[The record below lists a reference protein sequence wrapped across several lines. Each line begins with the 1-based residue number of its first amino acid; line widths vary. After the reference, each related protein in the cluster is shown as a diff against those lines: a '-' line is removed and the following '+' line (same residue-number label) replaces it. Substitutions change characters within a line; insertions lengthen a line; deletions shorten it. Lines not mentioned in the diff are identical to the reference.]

1 MFLSYY
7 LLEMI
12 IFLWHSQVMLSF
24 KSIIITALCSAII
37 TAVTSAP
44 TAVDFALDRRSS
56 KTVAATS
63 KFSCQTPHT
72 TTDSPSRGKEPTF
85 SVPTVEDFVGM
96 FKGHVKTDQSL
107 FWCLP
112 RNSKTKAKK
121 YAKKNNLFTVSSYL
135 DRDLLDKANK
145 ATREVYVEFWDRASQ
160 AFAQVVS
167 GKVYV
172 LLPPLDRNDAH
183 KAKNWYEGCVWA
195 RIEWPEL
202 RKNQHAHV
210 YRISMSQK
218 PTEGIM
224 LIK

>member
-1 MFLSYY
+1 
-7 LLEMI
+7 
-12 IFLWHSQVMLSF
+12 MLSF

-56 KTVAATS
+56 KTVAAT
-63 KFSCQTPHT
+63 K
-72 TTDSPSRGKEPTF
+72 PTF

-172 LLPPLDRNDAH
+172 LLPPLDHNDAH